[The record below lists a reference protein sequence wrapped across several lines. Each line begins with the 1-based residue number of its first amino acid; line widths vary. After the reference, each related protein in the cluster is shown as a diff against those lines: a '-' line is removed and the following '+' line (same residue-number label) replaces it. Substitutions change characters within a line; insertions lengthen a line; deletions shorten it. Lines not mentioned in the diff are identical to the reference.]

1 MAKSEPN
8 LNVNSISRI
17 SSGTIIK
24 GEILSPYDIRIDG
37 TFEGKVQTKGRVVV
51 GETAFV
57 KGDIICENIDLWGKV
72 DGNLFVKDTLSLMEK
87 VVFDSAFMFAY
98 SERPGTLASRKY
110 PDDIPYELKTQRLNE
125 IIALQGRM
133 SLKSNE
139 KEIGKTLKVLVEGPS
154 KKNPEEL
161 CGRASSNKMC
171 VFPSRG
177 EKAGDYCTVEVVSV
191 TSATLICTRID

>member
-51 GETAFV
+51 GETAFI

-72 DGNLFVKDTLSLMEK
+72 DGNLFVKDTLSLMEGCSVNGNLNVRSGK
-87 VVFDSAFMFAY
+87 HNRLLDY
-98 SERPGTLASRKY
+98 IGRLRRPTQSNRSSYFLSRH
-110 PDDIPYELKTQRLNE
+110 
-125 IIALQGRM
+125 
-133 SLKSNE
+133 
-139 KEIGKTLKVLVEGPS
+139 
-154 KKNPEEL
+154 
-161 CGRASSNKMC
+161 
-171 VFPSRG
+171 
-177 EKAGDYCTVEVVSV
+177 AG
-191 TSATLICTRID
+191 